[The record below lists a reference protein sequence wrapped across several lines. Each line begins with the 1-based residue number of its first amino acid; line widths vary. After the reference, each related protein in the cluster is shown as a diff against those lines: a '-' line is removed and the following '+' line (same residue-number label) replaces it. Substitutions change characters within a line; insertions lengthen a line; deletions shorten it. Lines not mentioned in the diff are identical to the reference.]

1 MQIMQEKI
9 GKLGLYL
16 VNGVAGKEGMP
27 GAPLLH
33 FSLLVD
39 APTGKV
45 TGHAVQTQAV
55 APPGNEIK
63 INDISGMV
71 RATGLGKLT
80 KIVALEGSALISF
93 PPPAIGSYLAPF
105 SAHFAVDDAWNGVG
119 GWTLGHTSVEDV
131 PVKSE

>member
-1 MQIMQEKI
+1 MQEKI
-9 GKLGLYL
+9 GKMGLYL
-16 VNGVAGKEGMP
+16 VNGVAGNEGMP

-55 APPGNEIK
+55 APPSNEIK
-63 INDISGMV
+63 INDVTGMV

-80 KIVALEGSALISF
+80 KIVALQGTAYIPF
-93 PPPAIGSYLAPF
+93 PPPAIGESVVPF
-105 SAHFAVDDAWNGVG
+105 SAHFAVDEAWNGVG
-119 GWTLGHTSVEDV
+119 GWSLGSTSVEDV